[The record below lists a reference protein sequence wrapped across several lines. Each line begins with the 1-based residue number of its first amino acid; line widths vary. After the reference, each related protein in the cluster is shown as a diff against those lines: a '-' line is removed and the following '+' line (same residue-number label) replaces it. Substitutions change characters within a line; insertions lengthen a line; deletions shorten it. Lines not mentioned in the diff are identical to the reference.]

1 MAHKF
6 TKVFFAVE
14 HDGKA
19 YGVHL
24 PASKL
29 EQLLSEA
36 ANLSPS
42 GTLEMYPMPNQELF
56 TLAVQKTE
64 S

>member
-6 TKVFFAVE
+6 TKVLFAVE

-19 YGVHL
+19 YGVDL
-24 PASKL
+24 PGNKL
-29 EQLLSEA
+29 EQLLVEA
-36 ANLSPS
+36 AKLSPS
-42 GTLEMYPMPNQELF
+42 GSLEMYPMPNQELF
-56 TLAVQKTE
+56 SLAVQKTE